1 MKYLK
6 KSLGMCLKKK
16 WKKKWMKCP
25 QRNVWNCPMKS
36 FKQRKSFKKSL
47 EMCLKK
53 MMKIFGSAEFEAEG
67 DEECSEE
74 MCEMNAA
81 KIDTS
86 LEDGS
91 CIESDEKSMHLHF
104 VDCIVLDD
112 EKSDA
117 FIAISCIE
125 ARLSAI
131 RHHYPHLKHVIF
143 QSDNVKNFAGKVTKM
158 YLHQAPIA
166 GGMTIVA
173 YYHNEAAAGKDVC
186 GSHFAHQQ
194 LRVEAYM
201 YIAKGEWERKVSTPK
216 QLAVAL
222 STKCVKNTTVL
233 LVKPKHDCL
242 FMAVKL
248 PPKAF
253 QPIWLLIMTTIL
265 KPLEFRFFTTLDSL
279 VLLAERG
286 TNVKVPTVQCS
297 GVSMAIHY
305 ADEVLSTRDFTVDG
319 QARAMITS
327 ITNPGTSTY
336 ASFEV
341 SFIAGWA
348 HCQKNQYPELSTRVQ
363 DFIAQCWRTG
373 EESNV
378 EASAVKSHLKVS
390 AEAVQAQLAS
400 QYTDGLLL
408 FSEVLWSVK
417 FEQCTKKLIEQHK
430 HPEHE

>member
-1 MKYLK
+1 MEEEMDEMSTKECVELSDEEFQTEK
-6 KSLGMCLKKK
+6 ELQEELG
-16 WKKKWMKCP
+16 
-25 QRNVWNCPMKS
+25 NV
-36 FKQRKSFKKSL
+36 F
-47 EMCLKK
+47 EEDDE
-53 MMKIFGSAEFEAEG
+53 IFGSAEFEAEW

-233 LVKPKHDCL
+233 LVKPKHDCP
-242 FMAVKL
+242 FMAAKL
-248 PPKAF
+248 PPIKAISTYLAAHYDHHSETPRVSF
-253 QPIWLLIMTTIL
+253 FHNLGQSVPSYITKLI
-265 KPLEFRFFTTLDSL
+265 PAPFDSHDQDPF
-279 VLLAERG
+279 G
-286 TNVKVPTVQCS
+286 
-297 GVSMAIHY
+297 
-305 ADEVLSTRDFTVDG
+305 
-319 QARAMITS
+319 
-327 ITNPGTSTY
+327 NPGVKFS
-336 ASFEV
+336 
-341 SFIAGWA
+341 G
-348 HCQKNQYPELSTRVQ
+348 CRVQ
-363 DFIAQCWRTG
+363 FYNMD
-373 EESNV
+373 SV
-378 EASAVKSHLKVS
+378 VDASK
-390 AEAVQAQLAS
+390 
-400 QYTDGLLL
+400 TRRR
-408 FSEVLWSVK
+408 
-417 FEQCTKKLIEQHK
+417 
-430 HPEHE
+430 